1 MKTIVGQHFLIG
13 VSGHT
18 LTNDEKK
25 FIVENN
31 ISGVVLFG
39 RNCSEP
45 KQIRDLCAEI
55 QSLRH
60 QMIEKTPLY
69 VAIDME
75 GGRVARLKKPF
86 TQWPALKK
94 LGDLD
99 SPTTSFSFAQ
109 AMGAELKA
117 VGINLDF
124 APCLDVFSN
133 PKNTVIGDR
142 SVSVDPEMV
151 AKHATALIRGY
162 FKSEVIPCGKHF
174 PGHGDT
180 VIDSHEDLP
189 IEQSDWER
197 LQSLELIPFVKSFK
211 SKMDLL
217 MTAHIHFP
225 KIDNEWPVTLSEI
238 FLKQI
243 LRDKMNYE
251 GLVITDDLDMKALA
265 KHYDRTQIPVRALQ
279 AGCDLLLYC
288 NEPESPPRAIES
300 ILKALKDGQLKES
313 DLNNT
318 YSKILAMKKQNIPNP
333 DPAPWNEAQSLIG
346 HPDHLKLSL
355 SILKGEPMTEPQD
368 DPTTRHMAT

>member
-1 MKTIVGQHFLIG
+1 MRTIVGQHILIG

-18 LTNDEKK
+18 LTNEEKK
-25 FIVENN
+25 FIVDNN
-31 ISGVVLFG
+31 ISGVVLFS
-39 RNCSEP
+39 RNCHEP

-60 QMIEKTPLY
+60 QTVEKTPLY
-69 VAIDME
+69 IAIDME
-75 GGRVARLKKPF
+75 GGRVARLKNPF

-124 APCLDVFSN
+124 APCLDIFTN

-142 SVSVDPEMV
+142 AVSTDPEMV
-151 AKHATALIRGY
+151 AKHATGLIRGY
-162 FKSEVIPCGKHF
+162 LKSEVIPCGKHF

-189 IEQSDWER
+189 IEQADWNR
-197 LQSLELIPFVKSFK
+197 LQQVELVPFIKSFK
-211 SKMDLL
+211 SKMEML

-225 KIDNEWPVTLSEI
+225 KIDNQWPVTLSEK

-243 LRDKMNYE
+243 LRDQLQYQ
-251 GLVITDDLDMKALA
+251 GLIITDDLDMKALA
-265 KHYDRTQIPVRALQ
+265 KHYDRGQIPVRALQ
-279 AGCDLLLYC
+279 AGADLLLYC
-288 NEPESPPRAIES
+288 NEPESPPRAIEC
-300 ILKALKDGQLKES
+300 ILKAIKDGQLQES
-313 DLNNT
+313 DLKNT
-318 YSKILAMKKQNIPNP
+318 YQKILNMKKNNIIHP
-333 DPAPWNEAQSLIG
+333 DPAPWTEAQSLIG
-346 HPDHLKLSL
+346 HPDHQKLSQ
-355 SILKGEPMTEPQD
+355 SIQKGEAPKELD
-368 DPTTRHMAT
+368 A